1 MIIYH
6 EGLPRSGKSYEAVV
20 KHVLPAL
27 ESGRHVYA
35 RMDGFDDPLCIAKI
49 AHTLSKPYEQIERYL
64 HHLDESQV
72 LQIYDV
78 VKDNSLVL
86 IDELQNFWPSG
97 KGSLQGPISKFVT
110 EHGHR
115 GIDIL
120 AMGQDLRDCHPLW
133 RRRVDRK
140 IVFMKLDVLGAE
152 NKYKWVMFKAKS
164 GEKFEQVATGVQSYD
179 PKYFGTYK
187 SHVADDINKENYKD
201 SRSVIWNSASMR
213 FGAAFIVVSVLLG
226 GWYLQ
231 RQFDPETTSL
241 YKAPVKVPVK
251 VPEKDSRPG
260 HDLNIVQSAYNP
272 PVSSSAGSPPPAV
285 KDYVQNLETAG
296 GRIRLVTVMFGL
308 DRPPYVVVEFR
319 DSSYR
324 VTDRL
329 DNYMLADLGWS
340 VEIKS
345 IRMVRLHK
353 KGFSE
358 MIATAWPLEVV
369 GEVSE
374 RQNEGVR
381 RASKADESG
390 GDRLPAPSGPPALES
405 PPGSAPGP
413 LVPPVQPGVIP
424 QMVVNNSGG
433 AAAIGWTAGRLPR

>member
-1 MIIYH
+1 MIIFH

-35 RMDGFDDPLCIAKI
+35 RMDGFDDPLCITKI
-49 AHTLSKPYEQIERYL
+49 AHVLGKPYEQIEKYL

-72 LQIYDV
+72 MHVYDCV
-78 VKDNSLVL
+78 QDNALVL
-86 IDELQNFWPSG
+86 LDELQNFWPVG

-120 AMGQDLRDCHPLW
+120 AMGQDLRDCHALW
-133 RRRVDRK
+133 KRRVDRK
-140 IVFMKLDVLGAE
+140 VVFMKLDVLGAE
-152 NKYKWVMFKAKS
+152 SKYKWVMFKAKS
-164 GEKFEQVATGVQSYD
+164 GEKFEQVSTGVQSYD

-187 SHVADDINKENYKD
+187 SHVAQDTNKENYKD
-201 SRSVIWNSASMR
+201 SRSVVWNSASMR
-213 FGAAFIVVSVLLG
+213 LGAAFIVLSVAIG

-231 RQFDPETTSL
+231 KQFNPETTSL
-241 YKAPVKVPVK
+241 YKVPPK
-251 VPEKDSRPG
+251 AHENKPSLGRDS
-260 HDLNIVQSAYNP
+260 NVSTVAYNQP
-272 PVSSSAGSPPPAV
+272 STSAPSSVPAV
-285 KDYVQNLETAG
+285 KDYVQSLETSG
-296 GRIRLVTVMFGL
+296 GRVRLVTVMSGM
-308 DRPPYVVVEFR
+308 DRPPYVVIEFR

-345 IRMVRLHK
+345 MRLVRLYK
-353 KGFSE
+353 KGYAD

-369 GEVSE
+369 GEVSD

-381 RASKADESG
+381 KASRADESSG
-390 GDRLPAPSGPPALES
+390 KASVPGALQAPLES
-405 PPGSAPGP
+405 PPASP
-413 LVPPVQPGVIP
+413 VPAGVVP
-424 QMVVNNSGG
+424 QMIVNTSGG
-433 AAAIGWTAGRLPR
+433 ASAIGWMAGRVR

>member
-1 MIIYH
+1 MIIFH

-27 ESGRHVYA
+27 EKGRHVYA

-49 AHTLSKPYEQIERYL
+49 AHVLGKPYEQIEKYL

-72 LQIYDV
+72 EYVYDCV
-78 VKDNSLVL
+78 QDNALVL
-86 IDELQNFWPSG
+86 LDELQNFWPVG

-115 GIDIL
+115 GIDII
-120 AMGQDLRDCHPLW
+120 AMGQDLRDCHALW
-133 RRRVDRK
+133 KRRVDRK
-140 IVFMKLDVLGAE
+140 VVFMKLDVLGAE
-152 NKYKWVMFKAKS
+152 SKYKWVMFKAKS
-164 GEKFEQVATGVQSYD
+164 GEKFEQVSTGVQSYD

-187 SHVADDINKENYKD
+187 SHVAQDTNKENYKD

-213 FGAAFIVVSVLLG
+213 WGVAFIVLSVAIG

-231 RQFDPETTSL
+231 KQFNPETTSL
-241 YKAPVKVPVK
+241 YKTPPKAPETKSSPVREINVAQVAYNQPSASVPV
-251 VPEKDSRPG
+251 
-260 HDLNIVQSAYNP
+260 SA
-272 PVSSSAGSPPPAV
+272 PAV
-285 KDYVQNLETAG
+285 KDYVQNLETSG
-296 GRIRLVTVMFGL
+296 GRVRLVTVMSGM
-308 DRPPYVVVEFR
+308 DRPPYVVIEFR

-353 KGFSE
+353 KGYAD

-369 GEVSE
+369 GEVSD

-381 RASKADESG
+381 RASKADEPTGKATVPGASSVPQETP
-390 GDRLPAPSGPPALES
+390 PASPGPSG
-405 PPGSAPGP
+405 
-413 LVPPVQPGVIP
+413 VVP
-424 QMVVNNSGG
+424 QMVLNTSGG
-433 AAAIGWTAGRLPR
+433 ASAIGWMAGRVR